1 MELYSYQKRVLESIE
16 ADPTH
21 SQLISMPTGTGKT
34 ITFLSAIKQ
43 FDKPCLILVHRQEL
57 LTQTYEKALM
67 LGFSEDEIAIITSK
81 EKMEIKK
88 LTIAMV
94 PTLIRNLDRYDPN
107 EIEMVV
113 IDEAHHATAKS
124 YINVL
129 NHFNVFT
136 QKKVLLGFTATPL
149 RGDGKCLGS
158 IFESH
163 SFKMT
168 LQEATQNGYI
178 CPVHGLRIEMK
189 KELDTIDTV
198 QGDYDIVALDKV
210 MNCPEINQLIADK
223 SKLMTKWPGIV
234 FCTSIAHAADI
245 AKRMRENG
253 VKAISISYKTKP
265 AKLAKILEW
274 FKYGKI
280 EVITNAVKLS
290 EGFDFPAIETII
302 LARPTR
308 SPVLYKQMIG
318 RGLRKSKDKFDCLV
332 IEFSGNDEK
341 MMCWEDIDENSTFQ
355 SITPEEKRTRDHAL
369 RKYRNLF
376 KSPNISILDVKE
388 SQFKFYECNIQR
400 MQKYKKYWQYIP
412 HEDGFLLSN
421 FQPTIDR
428 NTKFWNCYLRMCMWK
443 KKWESFYIWSEDYLW
458 YRPEGHDFSQ
468 MNKMVLFYAKGNLC
482 DEEYSGKGL
491 GKWYPSEEEPM
502 TGKHKFFFR
511 EILKKQKIQKLSA
524 RKAEMMIEDFVIKKI
539 IDKFF
544 NVKKTTKQEI
554 YTIF

>member
-265 AKLAKILEW
+265 AKLAKILNN
-274 FKYGKI
+274 Y
-280 EVITNAVKLS
+280 KL
-290 EGFDFPAIETII
+290 
-302 LARPTR
+302 
-308 SPVLYKQMIG
+308 
-318 RGLRKSKDKFDCLV
+318 
-332 IEFSGNDEK
+332 
-341 MMCWEDIDENSTFQ
+341 
-355 SITPEEKRTRDHAL
+355 
-369 RKYRNLF
+369 
-376 KSPNISILDVKE
+376 
-388 SQFKFYECNIQR
+388 
-400 MQKYKKYWQYIP
+400 
-412 HEDGFLLSN
+412 
-421 FQPTIDR
+421 
-428 NTKFWNCYLRMCMWK
+428 
-443 KKWESFYIWSEDYLW
+443 
-458 YRPEGHDFSQ
+458 
-468 MNKMVLFYAKGNLC
+468 YA
-482 DEEYSGKGL
+482 
-491 GKWYPSEEEPM
+491 
-502 TGKHKFFFR
+502 
-511 EILKKQKIQKLSA
+511 
-524 RKAEMMIEDFVIKKI
+524 
-539 IDKFF
+539 
-544 NVKKTTKQEI
+544 
-554 YTIF
+554 